1 MFVRGRDGEEMD
13 KENVRGRMKRIREQI
28 DRDVN
33 INIVTFLALF
43 MWVMFSGI
51 VIKYYFVFININVIR
66 IILWVLIS
74 LTLIYLLRL
83 GIKLFIKSKGVDVKE
98 DIIEEEIGE
107 KK

>member
-1 MFVRGRDGEEMD
+1 MD